1 MIATVIGRAA
11 LRTRMRDAKISGMVD
26 QIGIAVFGN
35 MAAAG
40 TLALLVWDK
49 TDPRLLVIWPVAI
62 GAVTAGLRHSDLE
75 GGQQD
80 ARMLFENLARTNAF
94 LDTVAQTPPTP

>member
-1 MIATVIGRAA
+1 MFRER
-11 LRTRMRDAKISGMVD
+11 L
-26 QIGIAVFGN
+26 
-35 MAAAG
+35 AAG
-40 TLALLVWDK
+40 LFFVLVMG
-49 TDPRLLVIWPVAI
+49 VMPVAI
-62 GAVTAGLRHSDLE
+62 GAVTAGLRHSDLA

>member
-26 QIGIAVFGN
+26 QIGIPVFGN

-40 TLALLVWDK
+40 TLALLIWDK
-49 TDPRLLVIWPVAI
+49 TDPRRLITWLLAI
-62 GAVTAGLRHSDLE
+62 SLLTTWRIYIHRRIKTKLRIGRS
-75 GGQQD
+75 
-80 ARMLFENLARTNAF
+80 
-94 LDTVAQTPPTP
+94 PTG

>member
-1 MIATVIGRAA
+1 MFRER
-11 LRTRMRDAKISGMVD
+11 L
-26 QIGIAVFGN
+26 AVGLFFV
-35 MAAAG
+35 
-40 TLALLVWDK
+40 LVMG
-49 TDPRLLVIWPVAI
+49 VMPVAI
-62 GAVTAGLRHSDLE
+62 GAVTAGLRHSDLA